1 MQLVVTETLQIG
13 KILLTKL
20 AYFVGVYL
28 PSVNSFVP
36 LQMPPFSELLR
47 ALITLKLGIAMIK
60 FVSDKTT
67 SVTEQ
72 FGTFFTLKPDVFM
85 DSLHVSVEV
94 ILDVVNNITMRAVE
108 IFHLQYTNAMEFGFM
123 LFSVL

>member
-94 ILDVVNNITMRAVE
+94 ILDVVNNITMRAGE
-108 IFHLQYTNAMEFGFM
+108 MEN
-123 LFSVL
+123 VYR